1 MVSGFAGCGGRPLC
15 AGVEVVGAQYLQL
28 ETTKFGRVLV
38 RETITMTVG
47 TSNDDLVRNLVR
59 MIFEERI
66 GLAVERPAALL
77 AITGL

>member
-1 MVSGFAGCGGRPLC
+1 M
-15 AGVEVVGAQYLQL
+15 VGAQYLQL
-28 ETTKFGRVLV
+28 ETTKFGRILI

-66 GLAVERPAALL
+66 GPRRCETSSPLSGLNSADDPAGECQKPL
-77 AITGL
+77 

>member
-1 MVSGFAGCGGRPLC
+1 MVSGFARCGGRPLY

-38 RETITMTVG
+38 R
-47 TSNDDLVRNLVR
+47 DDLVRNLVR

>member
-1 MVSGFAGCGGRPLC
+1 M
-15 AGVEVVGAQYLQL
+15 VGAQYLQL

-66 GLAVERPAALL
+66 GLAAVKRRAPCQD
-77 AITGL
+77 